1 MKLLK
6 TLLFIGLLT
15 VALVG
20 GTLVFIHYYTK
31 HSDALVQVPSVEE
44 LRIDKAIRV
53 LEDGGFTYEIS
64 DTVFRD
70 GIKLNSIV
78 DQIPEAG
85 FEVKKGRKVFLVVN
99 ASEVPDVEMPDLAGK
114 ASFSQA
120 LRILENRGL
129 KLGKRIELQ
138 MSEIKDPDS
147 EPVIEQ
153 RYAGKDEEIPKG
165 TKIKRNSTVDLVVG
179 VMIEKAV
186 ELEGE
191 ELPQTE
197 TE

>member
-15 VALVG
+15 MALVG

-120 LRILENRGL
+120 LRTLENRGL

-153 RYAGKDEEIPKG
+153 RYAGKDEQIPKG

-179 VMIEKAV
+179 VMIEEAV

-191 ELPQTE
+191 ELPQTD

>member
-20 GTLVFIHYYTK
+20 GTLIFIHYYTK
-31 HSDALVQVPSVEE
+31 HSEPLVQVPSVEE

-85 FEVKKGRKVFLVVN
+85 FEVKKGRKVFLVLN

-129 KLGKRIELQ
+129 KLGKRIELP

-147 EPVIEQ
+147 EPVIVQ

-179 VMIEKAV
+179 VMIEEAI

-191 ELPQTE
+191 DLPQTE

>member
-70 GIKLNSIV
+70 GVKLNSIV
-78 DQIPEAG
+78 DQIPDAG

-147 EPVIEQ
+147 KPVIEQ
-153 RYAGKDEEIPKG
+153 RYAGKNEQIPKG

-179 VMIEKAV
+179 VMIEEAV

-191 ELPQTE
+191 ELPQTD

>member
-15 VALVG
+15 MALVG

-70 GIKLNSIV
+70 GVKLNSIV
-78 DQIPEAG
+78 DQIPDAG

-147 EPVIEQ
+147 KPVIEQ
-153 RYAGKDEEIPKG
+153 RYAGKDEQIPKG

-179 VMIEKAV
+179 VMIEEAV

-191 ELPQTE
+191 ELPQTD

>member
-20 GTLVFIHYYTK
+20 GTLIFIHYFTK
-31 HSDALVQVPSVEE
+31 HSEPLVKVPSVEE

-85 FEVKKGRKVFLVVN
+85 FEVKKGRKVFLVLN

-129 KLGKRIELQ
+129 KLGKRIELP

-153 RYAGKDEEIPKG
+153 RYAGKDQEIPKG

-179 VMIEKAV
+179 VMIEEAFEV
-186 ELEGE
+186 EGE
-191 ELPQTE
+191 EFPQSDTE
-197 TE
+197 

>member
-15 VALVG
+15 MALVG

-120 LRILENRGL
+120 LRTLENRGL

-179 VMIEKAV
+179 VMIEEAV

-191 ELPQTE
+191 ELPQTD

>member
-31 HSDALVQVPSVEE
+31 HNDALVQVPSVEE

-70 GIKLNSIV
+70 GVKLNSIV
-78 DQIPEAG
+78 DQIPDAG

-147 EPVIEQ
+147 KPVIEQ
-153 RYAGKDEEIPKG
+153 RYAGKDEQIPKG
-165 TKIKRNSTVDLVVG
+165 TKIKRTSAVDLVVG
-179 VMIEKAV
+179 VMIEEAV

-191 ELPQTE
+191 ELPQTD

>member
-31 HSDALVQVPSVEE
+31 HNDALVQVPSVEE

-70 GIKLNSIV
+70 GVKLNSIV

-147 EPVIEQ
+147 KPVIEQ
-153 RYAGKDEEIPKG
+153 RYAGKNEQIPKG

-179 VMIEKAV
+179 VMIE
-186 ELEGE
+186 
-191 ELPQTE
+191 
-197 TE
+197 

>member
-31 HSDALVQVPSVEE
+31 HNDALVQVPSVEE

-70 GIKLNSIV
+70 GVKLNSIV
-78 DQIPEAG
+78 DQIPDAG

-147 EPVIEQ
+147 KPVIEQ
-153 RYAGKDEEIPKG
+153 RYAGKNEQIPKG

-179 VMIEKAV
+179 VMIEEAV

-191 ELPQTE
+191 ELPQTD

>member
-70 GIKLNSIV
+70 GVKLNSIV

-147 EPVIEQ
+147 KPVIEQ
-153 RYAGKDEEIPKG
+153 RYAGKDEQIPKG

-179 VMIEKAV
+179 VMIEEAV

-191 ELPQTE
+191 ELPQTD

>member
-31 HSDALVQVPSVEE
+31 HNDALVQVPSVEE

-70 GIKLNSIV
+70 GVKLNSIV

-147 EPVIEQ
+147 KPVIEQ
-153 RYAGKDEEIPKG
+153 RYAGKNEQIPKG

-179 VMIEKAV
+179 VMIEEAV

-191 ELPQTE
+191 ELPQTD

>member
-15 VALVG
+15 MALVG

-120 LRILENRGL
+120 LRTLENRGL

-153 RYAGKDEEIPKG
+153 RYAGKNEQIPKG

-179 VMIEKAV
+179 VMIEEAV

-191 ELPQTE
+191 ELPQTD

>member
-31 HSDALVQVPSVEE
+31 HNDALVQVPSVEE

-70 GIKLNSIV
+70 GVKLNSIV

-138 MSEIKDPDS
+138 MSEIKDPD
-147 EPVIEQ
+147 
-153 RYAGKDEEIPKG
+153 
-165 TKIKRNSTVDLVVG
+165 
-179 VMIEKAV
+179 
-186 ELEGE
+186 
-191 ELPQTE
+191 
-197 TE
+197 

>member
-31 HSDALVQVPSVEE
+31 HNDALVQVPSVEE

-70 GIKLNSIV
+70 GVKLNSIV
-78 DQIPEAG
+78 DQIPDAG

-147 EPVIEQ
+147 KPVIEQ
-153 RYAGKDEEIPKG
+153 RYAGKDEQIPKG

-179 VMIEKAV
+179 VMIEEAV

-191 ELPQTE
+191 ELPQTD

>member
-31 HSDALVQVPSVEE
+31 HNDALVQVPSVEE

-70 GIKLNSIV
+70 GVKLNSIV

-147 EPVIEQ
+147 KPVIEQ
-153 RYAGKDEEIPKG
+153 RYAGKDEQIPKG

-179 VMIEKAV
+179 VMIEEAV

-191 ELPQTE
+191 ELPQTD

>member
-191 ELPQTE
+191 ELPQTD

>member
-20 GTLVFIHYYTK
+20 GTLIFIHYYTK

-70 GIKLNSIV
+70 GVKLNSIV

-147 EPVIEQ
+147 KPVIEQ
-153 RYAGKDEEIPKG
+153 RYAGKNEQIPKG

-179 VMIEKAV
+179 VMIEEAV

-191 ELPQTE
+191 ELPQTD